1 MNEEPYKKIIILPLH
16 NHPIQI
22 SEMKKNLIQNID
34 VKFKNTLYFMWSSN
48 TLWAFLYNGSR
59 ISVNI
64 IPTIHCK
71 DQRIEIESKT
81 DG

>member
-1 MNEEPYKKIIILPLH
+1 MNR
-16 NHPIQI
+16 
-22 SEMKKNLIQNID
+22 KNLIQNID
-34 VKFKNTLYFMWSSN
+34 IMFRNTLYFMWSSN

-64 IPTIHCK
+64 ISTIHYK
-71 DQRIEIESKT
+71 DQSIEIESKT